1 MHFGDKACAV
11 EDLLPYIAF
20 GDADLRQ
27 WTSFLESHKA
37 FVSFTRVVSLAF
49 SQFPIGVSR

>member
-20 GDADLRQ
+20 EDADLTQ

-37 FVSFTRVVSLAF
+37 FVSSLA
-49 SQFPIGVSR
+49 